1 LSPLVTPS
9 PRRVPP
15 ARSLE
20 SPSID
25 ASPPRSRAEK
35 SPAEISQ
42 PARGARV
49 ITRRLH
55 ATRRARTKKKRDNSH
70 YAHIARERALERAFR
85 GKERR
90 RRRIRS
96 THSGWE
102 LSTRILANDGAR
114 GARERDARAGRARER
129 TSFCSARETRTKGV
143 RGARGDVARNRRSAT
158 GGDDERRELD
168 DVESM
173 GVRTT
178 VRDFA
183 CESRGE

>member
-1 LSPLVTPS
+1 
-9 PRRVPP
+9 
-15 ARSLE
+15 
-20 SPSID
+20 
-25 ASPPRSRAEK
+25 
-35 SPAEISQ
+35 
-42 PARGARV
+42 
-49 ITRRLH
+49 LH